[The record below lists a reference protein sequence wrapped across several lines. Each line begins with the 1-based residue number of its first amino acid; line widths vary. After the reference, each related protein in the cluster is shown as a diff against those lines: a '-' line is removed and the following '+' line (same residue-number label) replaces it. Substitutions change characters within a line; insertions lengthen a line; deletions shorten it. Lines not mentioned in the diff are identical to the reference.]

1 MNIFLSQQFATLAQ
15 INKRRL
21 DIVLDSS
28 LCSEWRKCLS
38 LLAFSLCSMSLYT
51 KYRSQTFDDL
61 IEQDTT
67 KDILKQQ
74 VMTWAVNHNYL
85 FFGSRGIGKT
95 SVARILA
102 KAVNCLDQQWGNPC
116 NKCSNCVAINA
127 GQTMDIIEIDAAS
140 HTGVDNVREEIIGKA
155 AYPPSMLRK
164 KVYIIDEVHMLS
176 KGAFNA
182 LLKIMEEPPA
192 HLMFI
197 LATTEAHK
205 VPDTIISR
213 CQVFNFR
220 KITRAGM
227 VWHLQNICKLEGLTC
242 ELEALELIARL
253 AEGGMRD
260 AVKYLEQVSVLWA
273 ITASNVTSFLGI
285 SPLQTI
291 QEFVKA
297 GVSGDTATMMTMID
311 QCVDQSIDISNFVKD
326 SLWYLDSEFQQY
338 MSQPQLVTFVDMC
351 KDYLSGARV
360 ISYHALVL
368 KQAIMK
374 SYVWEKNN

>member
-1 MNIFLSQQFATLAQ
+1 
-15 INKRRL
+15 
-21 DIVLDSS
+21 
-28 LCSEWRKCLS
+28 
-38 LLAFSLCSMSLYT
+38 MSLYT

-61 IEQDTT
+61 IEQNTT

-74 VMTWAVNHNYL
+74 VMTDSVNHNYL
-85 FFGSRGIGKT
+85 FFWSRGIGKT
-95 SVARILA
+95 SIARILA

-182 LLKIMEEPPA
+182 LLKIMEEPPK

-227 VWHLQNICKLEGLTC
+227 VWHLQNLCKLEGLTC
-242 ELEALELIARL
+242 ELEGLELIARL

-260 AVKYLEQVSVLWA
+260 AVKYLEQVSVLWDV
-273 ITASNVTSFLGI
+273 TASNVTSFLGI
-285 SPLQTI
+285 SPQHI
-291 QEFVKA
+291 IDSFVAA
-297 GVSGDTATMMTMID
+297 GTSGDSATMLSL
-311 QCVDQSIDISNFVKD
+311 VDDVTQQSIDLTNFVKD
-326 SLWYLDSEFQQY
+326 CLWYLDTEFQTY
-338 MSQPQLVTFVDMC
+338 VSSPHLVTFVDMC
-351 KDYLSGARV
+351 KEYLQWARV
-360 ISYHALVL
+360 ISQHSLVL
-368 KQAIMK
+368 KQAVMK
-374 SYVWEKNN
+374 FYI

>member
-1 MNIFLSQQFATLAQ
+1 
-15 INKRRL
+15 
-21 DIVLDSS
+21 
-28 LCSEWRKCLS
+28 
-38 LLAFSLCSMSLYT
+38 MSLYT

-61 IEQDTT
+61 MEQDTT

-74 VMTWAVNHNYL
+74 VMTGKVNHNYL

-102 KAVNCLDQQWGNPC
+102 KAVNCLDPQGGNPC
-116 NKCSNCVAINA
+116 NTCANCVAINA

-155 AYPPSMLRK
+155 VYPPSMLRK

-182 LLKIMEEPPA
+182 LLKIMEEPPK

-197 LATTEAHK
+197 LATTDAHK

-220 KITRAGM
+220 KITRPGM
-227 VWHLQNICKLEGLTC
+227 VKHLQFICKAEGLTC
-242 ELEALELIARL
+242 EVDGLELIARL

-260 AVKYLEQVSVLWA
+260 AVKYLEQVSVL
-273 ITASNVTSFLGI
+273 
-285 SPLQTI
+285 
-291 QEFVKA
+291 
-297 GVSGDTATMMTMID
+297 
-311 QCVDQSIDISNFVKD
+311 
-326 SLWYLDSEFQQY
+326 
-338 MSQPQLVTFVDMC
+338 
-351 KDYLSGARV
+351 
-360 ISYHALVL
+360 
-368 KQAIMK
+368 
-374 SYVWEKNN
+374 